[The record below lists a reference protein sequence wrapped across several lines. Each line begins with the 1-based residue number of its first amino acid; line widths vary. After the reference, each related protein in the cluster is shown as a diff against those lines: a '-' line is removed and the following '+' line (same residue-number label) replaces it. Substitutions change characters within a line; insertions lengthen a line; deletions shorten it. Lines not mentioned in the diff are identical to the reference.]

1 MIAGATH
8 TQERGL
14 GEIYP
19 GIATLERS
27 GIKIVVMATTM
38 IVAMTTTMTTET
50 GIRPPF
56 PLDYRVTHIYKR
68 RLGLCTREGR
78 AAAQYVQA

>member
-8 TQERGL
+8 KQERGL

-27 GIKIVVMATTM
+27 GIKTVIMATIMIKATTM
-38 IVAMTTTMTTET
+38 TMTMTTET
-50 GIRPPF
+50 GIRPHLF
-56 PLDYRVTHIYKR
+56 A
-68 RLGLCTREGR
+68 RLPGHTSRQM
-78 AAAQYVQA
+78 AAGPVYP